1 MRNKFRLFYI
11 IYILHSFCV
20 FSQTKSEMLLLKS
33 KLLSETKLINNAIKS
48 NKDGHQKSIEELQL
62 INKQIQVQSDLLNVS
77 EKYIELL
84 QIEQNSIESELQEN
98 KTKLITEK
106 NIYTTLIVE
115 ANRIELIYNPILFVF
130 SSASF
135 SQFTRTMY
143 HFRQLEIT
151 RRTKYEEI
159 MALQLLIKNEKKLI
173 LEKKVNQAEFI
184 RQKKNNMND
193 LSITK
198 SKQKELIQVLILK
211 QDSLILALKTKEMQ
225 TKKINAEILAL
236 IEKEK
241 LKNNNYALT
250 PEGSITS
257 KSFSA
262 NKGQLN
268 WPVSNGIVTSKFG
281 TVQHPILPSITT
293 MNNGIEITTN
303 NTNIKTVFRG
313 KVSKILIL
321 PNGLK
326 VVIVRHGEYL
336 SVYSNLYEVNVI
348 KNQNIETKDIIGK
361 LYSDQEKNK
370 NILGFQIW
378 KGREKLNPSYW
389 LSSN

>member
-1 MRNKFRLFYI
+1 MRQKFKLFYI
-11 IYILHSFCV
+11 IYIIHSFCV
-20 FSQTKSEMLLLKS
+20 FGQTKSDMLLLKS
-33 KLLSETKLINNAIKS
+33 KLLSETKLLNNAINS

-62 INKQIQVQSDLLNVS
+62 INKQIQVQSDLLSVS

-84 QIEQNSIESELQEN
+84 QTEQNIVELELQEN
-98 KTKLITEK
+98 KIKLMAEKNRYTKLI
-106 NIYTTLIVE
+106 LE
-115 ANRIELIYNPILFVF
+115 AHRIELIYNPILLVF
-130 SSASF
+130 SSSSF
-135 SQFTRTMY
+135 NQFKRTMY
-143 HFRQLEIT
+143 HFRQLEIA
-151 RRTKYEEI
+151 RRTKHKDI
-159 MALQLLIKNEKKLI
+159 MSLQLLIKLKKKII
-173 LEKKVNQAEFI
+173 LEKKVKQAEF
-184 RQKKNNMND
+184 
-193 LSITK
+193 
-198 SKQKELIQVLILK
+198 SKQKTNDMKTLSTTKLKQKSIIQSLILK
-211 QDSLILALKTKEMQ
+211 QDSLSLVLKQKDLQ
-225 TKKINAEILAL
+225 TKKINDEILAI

-250 PEGSITS
+250 PEGSVIS
-257 KSFSA
+257 KNFST

-281 TVQHPILPSITT
+281 TVQHPVLPSITT
-293 MNNGIEITTN
+293 INNGIEITTN
-303 NTNIKTVFRG
+303 NTYIKTVFSGR
-313 KVSKILIL
+313 VSKILIL

-326 VVIVRHGEYL
+326 VVIIRHGEYL

>member
-1 MRNKFRLFYI
+1 MRQKFKLFYI
-11 IYILHSFCV
+11 IYIIHSFCV
-20 FSQTKSEMLLLKS
+20 FGQTKSDMLLLKS
-33 KLLSETKLINNAIKS
+33 KLLSETKLLNNAINS

-62 INKQIQVQSDLLNVS
+62 INKQIQVQSELLSVS

-84 QIEQNSIESELQEN
+84 QTEQNILELELQEN
-98 KTKLITEK
+98 KIKLMAEKNRYTKLI
-106 NIYTTLIVE
+106 LE
-115 ANRIELIYNPILFVF
+115 ARRIELIYNPILLVF
-130 SSASF
+130 SSSSF
-135 SQFTRTMY
+135 NQFKRTMY
-143 HFRQLEIT
+143 HFRQLEIA
-151 RRTKYEEI
+151 RRTKHKDI
-159 MALQLLIKNEKKLI
+159 MSLQLLIKLKKKII
-173 LEKKVNQAEFI
+173 LEKKVKQAEF
-184 RQKKNNMND
+184 
-193 LSITK
+193 
-198 SKQKELIQVLILK
+198 SKQKTNDMKTLSTTKLKQKSIIQSLILK
-211 QDSLILALKTKEMQ
+211 QDSLSLVLKQKDLQ
-225 TKKINAEILAL
+225 TKKINDEILAI

-250 PEGSITS
+250 PEGSVIS
-257 KSFSA
+257 KNFST

-281 TVQHPILPSITT
+281 TVQHPVLPSITT
-293 MNNGIEITTN
+293 INNGIEITTN
-303 NTNIKTVFRG
+303 NTYIKTVFSGR
-313 KVSKILIL
+313 VSKILIL

-326 VVIVRHGEYL
+326 VVIIRHGEYL

>member
-1 MRNKFRLFYI
+1 MRQKFKLFYI
-11 IYILHSFCV
+11 IYIIHSFCV
-20 FSQTKSEMLLLKS
+20 FGQTKSDMLLLKS
-33 KLLSETKLINNAIKS
+33 KLLSETKLLNNAINS

-62 INKQIQVQSDLLNVS
+62 INKQIQVQSDLLSVS

-84 QIEQNSIESELQEN
+84 QTEQNIVELELQEN
-98 KTKLITEK
+98 KIKLMAEKNRYTKLI
-106 NIYTTLIVE
+106 LE
-115 ANRIELIYNPILFVF
+115 AHRIELIYNPILLVF
-130 SSASF
+130 SSSSF
-135 SQFTRTMY
+135 NQFKRTMY
-143 HFRQLEIT
+143 HFRQLEIA
-151 RRTKYEEI
+151 RRTKHKDI
-159 MALQLLIKNEKKLI
+159 MSLQLLIKLKKKII
-173 LEKKVNQAEFI
+173 LEKKVKQAEFSK
-184 RQKKNNMND
+184 QKKNDMKT

-198 SKQKELIQVLILK
+198 SKQKSLIQALILK
-211 QDSLILALKTKEMQ
+211 QDSLSLVVKQKDLQ
-225 TKKINAEILAL
+225 TKKINDEILAI

-250 PEGSITS
+250 PEGSVIS
-257 KSFSA
+257 KNFST

-281 TVQHPILPSITT
+281 TVQHPVLPSITT
-293 MNNGIEITTN
+293 INNGIEITTN
-303 NTNIKTVFRG
+303 NTYIKTVFSGR
-313 KVSKILIL
+313 VSKILIL

-326 VVIVRHGEYL
+326 VVIIRHGEYL

>member
-1 MRNKFRLFYI
+1 
-11 IYILHSFCV
+11 
-20 FSQTKSEMLLLKS
+20 MLLLKS
-33 KLLSETKLINNAIKS
+33 KLLSETKLLNNAINS

-62 INKQIQVQSDLLNVS
+62 INKQIQVQSDLLSVS

-84 QIEQNSIESELQEN
+84 QTEQNIVELELQEN
-98 KTKLITEK
+98 KIKLMAEKNRYTKLI
-106 NIYTTLIVE
+106 LE
-115 ANRIELIYNPILFVF
+115 AHRIELIYNPILLVF
-130 SSASF
+130 SSSSF
-135 SQFTRTMY
+135 NQFKRTMY
-143 HFRQLEIT
+143 HFRQLEIA
-151 RRTKYEEI
+151 RRTKHKDI
-159 MALQLLIKNEKKLI
+159 MSLQLLIKLKKKII
-173 LEKKVNQAEFI
+173 LEKKVKQAEF
-184 RQKKNNMND
+184 
-193 LSITK
+193 
-198 SKQKELIQVLILK
+198 SKQKTNDMKTLSTTKLKQKSIIQSLILK
-211 QDSLILALKTKEMQ
+211 QDSLSLVLKQKDLQ
-225 TKKINAEILAL
+225 TKKINDEILAI

-250 PEGSITS
+250 PEGSVIS
-257 KSFSA
+257 KNFST

-281 TVQHPILPSITT
+281 TVQHPVLPSITT
-293 MNNGIEITTN
+293 INNGIEITTN
-303 NTNIKTVFRG
+303 NTYIKTVFSGR
-313 KVSKILIL
+313 VSKILIL

-326 VVIVRHGEYL
+326 VVIIRHGEYL

>member
-1 MRNKFRLFYI
+1 MRQKFKLFYI
-11 IYILHSFCV
+11 IYIIHSFCV
-20 FSQTKSEMLLLKS
+20 FGQTKSDMLLLKS
-33 KLLSETKLINNAIKS
+33 KLLSETKLLNNAINS

-62 INKQIQVQSDLLNVS
+62 INKKIQVQSDLLSVS

-84 QIEQNSIESELQEN
+84 QTEQNIVELELQEN
-98 KTKLITEK
+98 KIKLMAEKNRYTKLI
-106 NIYTTLIVE
+106 LE
-115 ANRIELIYNPILFVF
+115 AHRIELIYNPILLVF
-130 SSASF
+130 SSSSF
-135 SQFTRTMY
+135 NQFKRTMY
-143 HFRQLEIT
+143 HFRQLEIA
-151 RRTKYEEI
+151 RRTKHKDI
-159 MALQLLIKNEKKLI
+159 MSLQLLIKLKKKII
-173 LEKKVNQAEFI
+173 LDKKVKQAEF
-184 RQKKNNMND
+184 
-193 LSITK
+193 
-198 SKQKELIQVLILK
+198 SKQKTNEMKTLNTTKAKQKSIIQSLILK
-211 QDSLILALKTKEMQ
+211 QDSLSLVLKQKDLQ
-225 TKKINAEILAL
+225 TKKINDEILAI

-241 LKNNNYALT
+241 LKNNNYTLT
-250 PEGSITS
+250 PEGSVIS
-257 KSFSA
+257 KNFST

-281 TVQHPILPSITT
+281 TVQHPVLPSITT
-293 MNNGIEITTN
+293 INNGIEITTN
-303 NTNIKTVFRG
+303 NTYIKTVFSGR
-313 KVSKILIL
+313 VSKILIL

-326 VVIVRHGEYL
+326 VVIIRHGEYL